1 MFTFPKERNVV
12 LDQLLHLLLPE
23 EDHRHLNG
31 DLHEAS
37 SWRAF
42 LLTETKQPVVVAGV
56 SCETSFEECQVED
69 GAVEVDKLEQI
80 ALQGQG
86 VVVVRLGSE
95 MFKMFTPEHLIQVVS
110 IYR

>member
-1 MFTFPKERNVV
+1 MLMVIFTFPKERNVV

-37 SWRAF
+37 SRRAF

-95 MFKMFTPEHLIQVVS
+95 MFT
-110 IYR
+110 